1 MLLREL
7 SEYLQTAQALQIEK
21 AHKEAIFLNSPGE
34 RPVLLE
40 MNPPPF
46 RLLRRRKTLQ
56 MCISG
61 DLLPVSM
68 PGPAALKQTDLKTL
82 EDKIHALTNSLE
94 SERRDTIYFMGVV
107 VSLPLVLLIL
117 APAFAWAGRGF
128 EPHFYE
134 GHPG

>member
-1 MLLREL
+1 MGKL
-7 SEYLQTAQALQIEK
+7 SAYLETAKEVRIET
-21 AHKEAIFLNSPGE
+21 AHKEAIFLTSPGE

-46 RLLRRRKTLQ
+46 RLPWRRKTLQ

-94 SERRDTIYFMGVV
+94 SEQDEAIYFMGVV
-107 VSLPLVLLIL
+107 VSLPLVLLLL

-128 EPHFYE
+128 EVR
-134 GHPG
+134 